1 MLIRAV
7 PSAYDT
13 SETKQDEVV
22 LKVIPITIYSS
33 TRIMDLGCLRIHVE
47 LLWEIFSMS
56 STTYTCYTPYTW
68 GSSVISSVFIIITKI
83 DL

>member
-56 STTYTCYTPYTW
+56 STTYTCYTPLTQ
-68 GSSVISSVFIIITKI
+68 IIGK
-83 DL
+83 